1 MTGYQ
6 IWCDGNCL
14 HEETGFDVDCLE
26 DMHEDAKSYCE
37 SIIAEQ
43 IADPDCLLPNIMSD
57 FLCKF
62 FETDDGLYGEEDELT
77 ADEL

>member
-14 HEETGFDVDCLE
+14 HEETGFDVEYLE
-26 DMHEDAKSYCE
+26 DMYEDAKDYCE
-37 SIIAEQ
+37 SIIENQ
-43 IADPDCLLPNIMSD
+43 KADPDCKEPNEMSD

-62 FETDDGLYGEEDELT
+62 FDTEYDEENEFT

>member
-14 HEETGFDVDCLE
+14 HEETGFDVEYLDELYDE
-26 DMHEDAKSYCE
+26 AKDYCKGIIE
-37 SIIAEQ
+37 SQ
-43 IADPDCLLPNIMSD
+43 KADPGCKESNEMSD

-62 FETDDGLYGEEDELT
+62 FDTDDDLYGEETEFT

>member
-26 DMHEDAKSYCE
+26 DLHEEAKSYCE
-37 SIIAEQ
+37 SIIEDQ
-43 IADPDCLLPNIMSD
+43 KTDPDCKEPNKMSD

-62 FETDDGLYGEEDELT
+62 FNTDDDLYGEDHDYT